1 MGFKRTETSKGNS
14 QEAHYKF
21 KALKLSVASCN
32 TFYTIES
39 PVLLCIVS
47 FSVIMCL
54 IIYM

>member
-39 PVLLCIVS
+39 PVLLCIAS